1 MRDLADQL
9 RAGCGPVVLLI
20 VISVGMIIVGGIYA

>member
-1 MRDLADQL
+1 MKKYLAQL

-20 VISVGMIIVGGIYA
+20 IIAAGVAIKCL